1 MSAQKRIY
9 FRPDPDLERQEAID
23 QTVNAFVEFFI
34 EQAEA
39 RGDHAA
45 AERLRA
51 KLAERSPAAPA
62 LKARRKP
69 PKPAGSVR

>member
-1 MSAQKRIY
+1 MKESKRIY
-9 FRPDPDLERQEAID
+9 FRPDEHLERQAAID
-23 QTVNAFVEFFI
+23 QTVNAFLEFFI

-45 AERLRA
+45 AERLRVR
-51 KLAERSPAAPA
+51 LAERSPSAPA
-62 LKARRKP
+62 PKARRKP